1 MDLRQQKLTKKEW
14 EFLEVPVSVQEKSI
28 LDLIYN
34 SFTNTS
40 FTKNETN
47 SLLLYLKIGTDEPS
61 FHYFLYEKYFQ
72 EKIKKTC
79 KKFNIDWK
87 LKKTKKAM
95 KKLNSANLIRIKNSS
110 KKIEDIKSEIIEFI
124 LIDLL
129 VKFYKKDF
137 CPLSYYSICDI
148 LKNNKKYIN
157 CYILDFI
164 NYFVEKIKIK
174 SINEN

>member
-14 EFLEVPVSVQEKSI
+14 EFLEVPVSAQEKSI

-72 EKIKKTC
+72 EKIKKIC
-79 KKFNIDWK
+79 KNF
-87 LKKTKKAM
+87 
-95 KKLNSANLIRIKNSS
+95 
-110 KKIEDIKSEIIEFI
+110 DIG
-124 LIDLL
+124 
-129 VKFYKKDF
+129 
-137 CPLSYYSICDI
+137 
-148 LKNNKKYIN
+148 
-157 CYILDFI
+157 
-164 NYFVEKIKIK
+164 
-174 SINEN
+174 